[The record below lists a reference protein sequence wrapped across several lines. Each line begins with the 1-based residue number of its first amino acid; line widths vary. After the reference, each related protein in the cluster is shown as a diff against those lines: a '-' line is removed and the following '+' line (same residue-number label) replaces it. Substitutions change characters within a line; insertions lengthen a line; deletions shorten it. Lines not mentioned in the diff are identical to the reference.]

1 MHSHRI
7 VLWSGSGGEPRGSSC
22 KSNQSIDVRAP
33 RLADCTVRVRYSSRS
48 VRAGGVAGHRY
59 GVAPCGW
66 PASPVWPVWL
76 PDCAVWREWPA

>member
-1 MHSHRI
+1 MMA
-7 VLWSGSGGEPRGSSC
+7 GRGARPANLTRVSMC
-22 KSNQSIDVRAP
+22 DLHGWPTAP
-33 RLADCTVRVRYSSRS
+33 CRCGMYSSRS
-48 VRAGGVAGHRY
+48 VRAGCVAGHRY